1 MWDRRSKSR
10 HTQEPARTGSMTLI
24 KRTYFLRHPARRG
37 FPTNEWPGGMFPTLP
52 VLPVNGQPWQ
62 RQQRFSC
69 FALRYKFTL
78 RSIAVCIFTIIVRR
92 SLHSSFIS
100 VFPIENPRTCV
111 ISILCEFSCIQ
122 EFYTWVCSIFV
133 TLRCSI
139 CGVMATVAAMM
150 VPAPSVGMAKAAAMS
165 SMSVRGMS
173 SSSLS
178 LTCRRSAVKLQG
190 ARLMTKCMAEVSFTY
205 VRLG

>member
-1 MWDRRSKSR
+1 
-10 HTQEPARTGSMTLI
+10 MTLI

-78 RSIAVCIFTIIVRR
+78 RPIAVCIFTIIVRR

-111 ISILCEFSCIQ
+111 ISILLVFLHSRIRYLRL
-122 EFYTWVCSIFV
+122 FYLCNPTLFDLWSYGHCCCYDGAC
-133 TLRCSI
+133 TLRGNGQGRGDVFHVRSGDELFFSLFDLSQI
-139 CGVMATVAAMM
+139 GREAA
-150 VPAPSVGMAKAAAMS
+150 G
-165 SMSVRGMS
+165 
-173 SSSLS
+173 
-178 LTCRRSAVKLQG
+178 SAVDDQVHG
-190 ARLMTKCMAEVSFTY
+190 RGEFHIRPSRVVSFMWCEIY
-205 VRLG
+205 WLQRLQ